1 MRVIKRYPSVE
12 ISHFSTEVTILIFSR
27 FFKIFWKAICNSFEK
42 NKKRLWE
49 KIKGTKMLILVTKA
63 RRWLISYLWIFFKI
77 VWKSLGSIARVI
89 CKPFEIYKWVCNR
102 DSFPFCLFQ
111 SLFLYITYCLN
122 FEHLE
127 DVVMA
132 NIWRIKVQFHAMGVI
147 ANNVQYWWLVVVICN
162 PKISQPNYD
171 LNNSLNDQNHPT
183 THVIVIVVLIR
194 QL

>member
-1 MRVIKRYPSVE
+1 
-12 ISHFSTEVTILIFSR
+12 
-27 FFKIFWKAICNSFEK
+27 
-42 NKKRLWE
+42 
-49 KIKGTKMLILVTKA
+49 MLILVTKA

-102 DSFPFCLFQ
+102 DSFPFCFFQ

-171 LNNSLNDQNHPT
+171 LINSLNDQNHPT